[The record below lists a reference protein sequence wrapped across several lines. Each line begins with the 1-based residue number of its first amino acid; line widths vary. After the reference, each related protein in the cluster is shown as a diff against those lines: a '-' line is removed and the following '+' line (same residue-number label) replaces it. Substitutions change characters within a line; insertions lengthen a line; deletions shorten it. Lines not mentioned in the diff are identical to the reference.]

1 MKIMIVDDNKG
12 IRELIRSVLWEQE
25 LEFLE
30 CSDGA
35 EAVQKFGT
43 FKPDWV
49 LMDLS
54 MEGMDGIT
62 AITELK
68 AKDPKVRIVVVTDYN
83 DPPLR
88 QHTEKLGVE
97 AYVLKENLAEIRV
110 IFRM

>member
-1 MKIMIVDDNKG
+1 MKIMVVDDNKG
-12 IRELIRSVLWEQE
+12 MRELIRSVLWESD

-35 EAVQKFGT
+35 EAVKQFPT

-54 MEGMDGIT
+54 MKGMDGIT
-62 AITELK
+62 AIAELK
-68 AKDPKVRIVVVTDYN
+68 AKDPAVRVVIVTDYN

-88 QHTEKLGVE
+88 QYVEKFGVE

-110 IFRM
+110 IFRL

>member
-12 IRELIRSVLWEQE
+12 IRELIRSVLWEQD

-35 EAVQKFGT
+35 EAIAQYGK
-43 FKPDWV
+43 FKPDWI

-54 MEGMDGIT
+54 MDGMDGMT
-62 AITELK
+62 AITKLK
-68 AKDPKVRIVVVTDYN
+68 EKDAAARIVVVTDYD

-88 QHTEKLGVE
+88 QHTEKMGVE

-110 IFRM
+110 IFRL

>member
-12 IRELIRSVLWEQE
+12 IRELIRSVLWESDI
-25 LEFLE
+25 EFLE
-30 CSDGA
+30 CTEGS
-35 EAVQKFGT
+35 EAVKQYGT

-62 AITELK
+62 AISEIK
-68 AKDPKVRIVVVTDYN
+68 AKDPAARIVIVTDYN
-83 DPPLR
+83 DKPLR
-88 QHTEKLGVE
+88 QYTEKFGVE

-110 IFRM
+110 IFRL